1 MDPASRHEGAYP
13 IIPFRLSEMRMQL
26 RHVSLVPSGSS
37 DLLLGMAALGLLLL
51 AFLAYTVARKE
62 NGPLILVRRKKE
74 KADDDLRFAAMDPF
88 AKKDVDLEGGKRRQY
103 VVEDLYR
110 FKTVTS
116 PSEEGVIRGIGYR

>member
-1 MDPASRHEGAYP
+1 
-13 IIPFRLSEMRMQL
+13 MRTQL

-51 AFLAYTVARKE
+51 AFLAYTVAHKE

-74 KADDDLRFAAMDPF
+74 KADDDLRFA
-88 AKKDVDLEGGKRRQY
+88 KKDIDLESGKRRQY

-116 PSEEGVIRGIGYR
+116 PSDEGILGVGYR

>member
-13 IIPFRLSEMRMQL
+13 IIPFRSSEMRMQL

-51 AFLAYTVARKE
+51 AFLAYTVAHKE
-62 NGPLILVRRKKE
+62 NVPLILVRRKKE
-74 KADDDLRFAAMDPF
+74 KADDDLRFATDPF
-88 AKKDVDLEGGKRRQY
+88 AKKDIDLESGKRRQY

-116 PSEEGVIRGIGYR
+116 PSDEGIRGIGYR

>member
-1 MDPASRHEGAYP
+1 
-13 IIPFRLSEMRMQL
+13 MQL